1 MPRRSIAGCRAL
13 LTGGSSGIGR
23 ALATMLVADGAQVLT
38 VARRPERLAE
48 LAASVAN
55 APGRFELLVGDIT
68 SPKVRQTA
76 VERMRQLFGGL
87 DLLINNAGIGAAGLF
102 SEAAPE
108 RLRHV
113 MEVNFFAAT
122 EMVRLS
128 LPLLKAGNRPMI
140 VNVGSILG
148 HRGIPGSAEYCASK
162 FALQGFS
169 ESLRAELA
177 PAGIDVLVVSPGT
190 TRTEFFERSIDAAMN
205 RRAQRQG
212 MEPSVVARR
221 TIAAIRRGKH
231 EIVAGAQGKLLVWTN
246 RLFPRLLDA
255 ILARYG

>member
-1 MPRRSIAGCRAL
+1 MPSRSIAGCRTL

-23 ALATMLVADGAQVLT
+23 ALATQLVVEGAQLLV

-48 LAASVAN
+48 LAASVVN
-55 APGRFELLVGDIT
+55 ASGRLEVLVGDIT
-68 SPKVRQTA
+68 VPDARQA
-76 VERMRQLFGGL
+76 AIERMRQLYGGM
-87 DLLINNAGIGAAGLF
+87 DLLVNNAGIGAAGLF

-108 RLRHV
+108 RLRRV

-128 LPLLKAGNRPMI
+128 LPLLRAGNRPMI
-140 VNVGSILG
+140 VNVSSILG

-169 ESLRAELA
+169 ESLRAELS

-190 TRTEFFERSIDAAMN
+190 TQTEFFERSIDAAMN
-205 RRAQRQG
+205 RRPERQG
-212 MEPSVVARR
+212 MDPSLVARR
-221 TIAAIRRGKH
+221 SLAAIRRGKH
-231 EIVAGAQGKLLVWTN
+231 EIVVGASGKLLVWAN

>member
-1 MPRRSIAGCRAL
+1 MPSRSIAGCRAL

-23 ALATMLVADGAQVLT
+23 ALATNLVADGALVLA
-38 VARRPERLAE
+38 VARRSERLAE
-48 LAASVAN
+48 LAASLAN
-55 APGRFELLVGDIT
+55 APGRFEMLVGDIA
-68 SPKVRQTA
+68 SPQVRHTA
-76 VERMRQLFGGL
+76 IERMRQLYGGM
-87 DLLINNAGIGAAGLF
+87 DLLVNNAGIGAAGLF
-102 SEAAPE
+102 SEAPPE
-108 RLRHV
+108 RLRQV

-169 ESLRAELA
+169 ESLRAELGS
-177 PAGIDVLVVSPGT
+177 AGIDVLVVSPGT
-190 TRTEFFERSIDAAMN
+190 TKSEFFERSIDAALN
-205 RRAQRQG
+205 RRPHRQG
-212 MEPSVVARR
+212 MEPSLVARR

-231 EIVAGAQGKLLVWTN
+231 EIVVGTQGKLLVWAN

-255 ILARYG
+255 VLARYG

>member
-1 MPRRSIAGCRAL
+1 MPSRTIAGCRVL

-23 ALATMLVADGAQVLT
+23 ALATKLVEDGAQVLA

-48 LAASVAN
+48 LAARVAS

-68 SPKVRQTA
+68 SPEVRQTA
-76 VERMRQLFGGL
+76 IERVREVFGGL
-87 DLLINNAGIGAAGLF
+87 DLLVNNAGIGAAGLF
-102 SEAAPE
+102 GEAAPE
-108 RLRHV
+108 RLRQV
-113 MEVNFFAAT
+113 IEVNFFAAA

-128 LPLLKAGNRPMI
+128 LPLLRTGNRPMI

-177 PAGIDVLVVSPGT
+177 PSGIDVLVVSPGT
-190 TRTEFFERSIDAAMN
+190 TRTEFFERAIDAAQN
-205 RRAQRQG
+205 RRPQRLG

-231 EIVAGAQGKLLVWTN
+231 EIVVGASGKLLVWAN

>member
-1 MPRRSIAGCRAL
+1 MSSRSIAGCRAL

-23 ALATMLVADGAQVLT
+23 ALASDLVAAGARVLV
-38 VARRPERLAE
+38 VARRAERLAD
-48 LAASVAN
+48 LAANAVD
-55 APGRFELLVGDIT
+55 APGQLEVHAGDIT
-68 SPKVRQTA
+68 SPDVRSA
-76 VERMRQLFGGL
+76 VVQRMVQLFGGM

-108 RLRHV
+108 RLRQV

-122 EMVRLS
+122 EMIRVS
-128 LPLLKAGNRPMI
+128 LPLLRGGNRPMI

-169 ESLRAELA
+169 ESLRAESRGD
-177 PAGIDVLVVSPGT
+177 GIDVLVVSPGT
-190 TRTEFFERSIDAAMN
+190 TRTEFFDRSIDAEKHRRPN
-205 RRAQRQG
+205 RRG
-212 MEPSVVARR
+212 VEPALVARR

-231 EIVAGAQGKLLVWTN
+231 EIVVGGSAKLLVWAN
-246 RLFPRLLDA
+246 RLAPRLVDA

>member
-1 MPRRSIAGCRAL
+1 MPSRSIAGCRTL

-23 ALATMLVADGAQVLT
+23 ALATQLVVEGAQLLVL
-38 VARRPERLAE
+38 ARRPERLAE
-48 LAASVAN
+48 LASSTAN
-55 APGRFELLVGDIT
+55 AAGRLEVLAGDIT
-68 SPKVRQTA
+68 VPDVRQA
-76 VERMRQLFGGL
+76 AIEQMQQLYGGM
-87 DLLINNAGIGAAGLF
+87 DLLVNNAGIGAAGVF
-102 SEAAPE
+102 SDAPPE
-108 RLRHV
+108 RLRRV

-128 LPLLKAGNRPMI
+128 LPLLKTGNWPMI

-190 TRTEFFERSIDAAMN
+190 TQTEFFERSIDAALN
-205 RRAQRQG
+205 RRPDRQG
-212 MEPSVVARR
+212 MDPAVVARR

-231 EIVAGAQGKLLVWTN
+231 EIVVGASGRLLVWAN
-246 RLFPRLLDA
+246 RLFPRLLDSL
-255 ILARYG
+255 LARYG